1 MNRAVRLKSL
11 SKMERLASG
20 DTIATYA
27 YRDLVQEDSSGKD
40 RRKRKNGMRGGI
52 NVRNDSGRQV
62 IDKLRRI
69 IEKNEQKLTYFQNRL
84 KQSEFIDQPNQRLIG
99 TAAGQADSYV
109 DQLAILQT
117 QLRELEKL
125 YGGSVKLRTTEEQ
138 DLRRIWGWTTEPA
151 IRNRLP
157 TEFMP
162 FQAYVA
168 NWHHWL
174 ADEDTHPFSIDLPT
188 GELIGFMLIKRT
200 GDAEK
205 VAKLEFIVIRSD
217 CRYQGYGTEAIQQA
231 IDLIFEHLGADTFE
245 VQVGVDN
252 YAAFLCFE
260 KCGLE
265 FIDQGRYG
273 SLECY
278 RMEICREVWEGVR
291 SAESISE
298 HGDREALSVRTDA
311 IGEGASPYLTAKLL
325 APLKELVS
333 NR

>member
-1 MNRAVRLKSL
+1 M
-11 SKMERLASG
+11 
-20 DTIATYA
+20 
-27 YRDLVQEDSSGKD
+27 
-40 RRKRKNGMRGGI
+40 
-52 NVRNDSGRQV
+52 RNDSGRQV